1 MDEKE
6 ILRMIDLQKN
16 HCESQRIGDCVDKD
30 CNDCSARVFYN
41 AGYRKESDTA
51 KEICE
56 KVIALY
62 RQVMPLQKKGLFI
75 AENAFI
81 CGVREIEKYFAEDKE

>member
-6 ILRMIDLQKN
+6 ILRMIELQKN

-30 CNDCSARVFYN
+30 YNDCSARVFYN

-51 KEICE
+51 KEII
-56 KVIALY
+56 KLIKRNGTLGFGGYVIHDSTIE
-62 RQVMPLQKKGLFI
+62 QICKKY
-75 AENAFI
+75 
-81 CGVREIEKYFAEDKE
+81 GVDLGDSNE